1 MAVQME
7 RGVPLSALCP
17 KFLHTNSTS
26 HTWPFSAIAELI
38 DNAYDPDVSAKQFW
52 IDKTVIKG
60 QDCLTFMDNG
70 NGLTYEAMLKMLS
83 FGYSDKIAV
92 NGLEPIGIYG
102 NGFKSGSMR
111 LGQDAIVFSK
121 SEKASCVGMLSQS
134 YLKEIGAE
142 QIIVPIVSFELTGQD
157 KIHVREEH
165 KASLKDIL
173 SYSPFKTKAEL
184 LTEIGAVNSTCSTGT
199 TGTRIIIWN
208 LRKTSTGL
216 TEFDFV
222 KDRYD
227 IQIPSEVYEA
237 INDKSQPERT
247 ASSIPESEYSLRA
260 YCSILYLKPRMQ
272 IIIRGQK
279 VKTQLISKSLAYIA
293 KDYYRPTF
301 VTKRI
306 PITFGYN
313 TKSKDQY
320 GIMMYHKNR
329 LIKAYERVGCQLK
342 ANISGLGVIGVI
354 ECNFL
359 DPTHNKQNF
368 DNTDKYRKTITSLG
382 IKLEEY
388 WKEIRFKRNKEDPNS
403 IPVEDTMKRPDQ
415 NWVQC
420 DECLRWRKLPDG
432 IDCSLLPEKWF
443 CHMNPDPQFR
453 SCVVDEEPEDSD
465 DDRPSYRKTYK
476 QQERE
481 EKLKQERK
489 RKRTEEDIANLARQN
504 EDLRK
509 EHEAL
514 KRKLNEK
521 TVSPLASPRNTPR
534 SSLRGGAA
542 RAESSSIVLST
553 LSQAACSPSSSSSL
567 PKISNVCS
575 LSTPP
580 RIKIISAETLK
591 RPRINGFQRSTSET
605 PSSLEASPISSMSPV
620 IPLDD
625 DDDDDGNATDDDD
638 VVILETASTPVP
650 KKTGFDLR
658 KVKTERQQSDP
669 SVGMLMECSDDAAV
683 DVSPESNAGGTSST
697 EMAAVGTGPSAPP
710 PPEQASTTTQTE
722 VPKVKEEDEE
732 ERGKQ
737 REDEIKTEVEERAV
751 QSTAEVNG
759 IEQGSDVDTSGC
771 NIEQNV
777 IKKESAGDDQAK
789 KPLHNGVAVSCC
801 LNNAEAVGPS
811 SADPLQNNSSIN
823 EIQEQQDKLLELME
837 TAAQERDDYKQQ
849 FHELTNQLHD
859 MQMRLQELS
868 QANIKKECAHQ
879 GSQTESAGEGQDYKN
894 LYEQAKHKVDE
905 LSREKEVLLAA
916 GQACAGTSQGE
927 ERISDE
933 LVLQIDSLIR
943 ELDKSNKER
952 DALRSQVVCLE
963 EEKAKLSS
971 QCEELKLSL
980 QQQRAHT
987 EQSSSPSCRENP
999 SRVETQPEEAGGTGD
1014 SGTASGSEMRRSLVG
1029 LRQNVGRLLTSF
1041 VPALDPDQV
1050 NYDCNVIDEIL
1061 EQVLTDVESLQVN
1074 NLRER
1079 AGND

>member
-1 MAVQME
+1 MFLLILWQ
-7 RGVPLSALCP
+7 LCP

-142 QIIVPIVSFELTGQD
+142 QIIVPIVSFELTG
-157 KIHVREEH
+157 EEH

-476 QQERE
+476 
-481 EKLKQERK
+481 
-489 RKRTEEDIANLARQN
+489 
-504 EDLRK
+504 
-509 EHEAL
+509 H
-514 KRKLNEK
+514 
-521 TVSPLASPRNTPR
+521 
-534 SSLRGGAA
+534 
-542 RAESSSIVLST
+542 
-553 LSQAACSPSSSSSL
+553 
-567 PKISNVCS
+567 
-575 LSTPP
+575 
-580 RIKIISAETLK
+580 
-591 RPRINGFQRSTSET
+591 
-605 PSSLEASPISSMSPV
+605 
-620 IPLDD
+620 
-625 DDDDDGNATDDDD
+625 
-638 VVILETASTPVP
+638 
-650 KKTGFDLR
+650 
-658 KVKTERQQSDP
+658 
-669 SVGMLMECSDDAAV
+669 
-683 DVSPESNAGGTSST
+683 
-697 EMAAVGTGPSAPP
+697 
-710 PPEQASTTTQTE
+710 TTTQTE

-952 DALRSQVVCLE
+952 DALRSQVSV
-963 EEKAKLSS
+963 
-971 QCEELKLSL
+971 
-980 QQQRAHT
+980 
-987 EQSSSPSCRENP
+987 SSPS
-999 SRVETQPEEAGGTGD
+999 S
-1014 SGTASGSEMRRSLVG
+1014 SGSEMRRSLVG